1 MNVFRSETTT
11 NDDIE
16 NIKNDIVTCDA
27 DTNDDIVISFKGFK
41 HNKSGFIL
49 RVTNIERLTD
59 ATMEKWKGL
68 VIRRGYGCELRQD
81 FHDGWVEII
90 CTRQHKKRTWKV
102 KHLQQVGYLFVLA
115 FSIYMLWQRHNKTPL
130 K

>member
-59 ATMEKWKGL
+59 ATGTL
-68 VIRRGYGCELRQD
+68 QIHRDR
-81 FHDGWVEII
+81 
-90 CTRQHKKRTWKV
+90 HKSKQET
-102 KHLQQVGYLFVLA
+102 QV
-115 FSIYMLWQRHNKTPL
+115 R
-130 K
+130 

>member
-90 CTRQHKKRTWKV
+90 CTRQHKT
-102 KHLQQVGYLFVLA
+102 HMEG
-115 FSIYMLWQRHNKTPL
+115 
-130 K
+130 

>member
-1 MNVFRSETTT
+1 MGGPSINTLPYVPKMNVFRSETTT

-68 VIRRGYGCELRQD
+68 VQPVASRSYKQYLRLNQPIRVNQRYG
-81 FHDGWVEII
+81 HNV
-90 CTRQHKKRTWKV
+90 KPRT
-102 KHLQQVGYLFVLA
+102 
-115 FSIYMLWQRHNKTPL
+115 
-130 K
+130 